1 MQLQIFTVLFTTPP
15 IGVITIKS
23 CSYSLLMALNQ
34 KLKIKLLNDN
44 HPSLK
49 N

>member
-1 MQLQIFTVLFTTPP
+1 MQLLHIFNLFTTPP
-15 IGVITIKS
+15 VGVIAIKS
-23 CSYSLLMALNQ
+23 CSYSLLMALKQ